1 MIGMRLNRNQGERLF
16 VVCQAN
22 EANIAADDVVMFELT
37 AASVDGIKIGQPSTA
52 GLSAV
57 VGIADAAI
65 ANGGFGLVQCYGY
78 RSTCKVVMTGTSV
91 TPGHVL
97 QAVNAADH
105 LAYGGTIPAN
115 LSPLFVALAS
125 VATSATS
132 ATASTKIFI
141 RCMTALLALSC
152 MLR

>member
-1 MIGMRLNRNQGERLF
+1 MLFKRLNRDAGERVF
-16 VVCQAN
+16 QVMQAN

-37 AASVDGIKIGQPSTA
+37 AASVDGVKIGQPTTA

-57 VGIADAAI
+57 VGVVDAAI
-65 ANGGFGLVQCYGY
+65 ANGGFGLVQVYGY
-78 RSTCKVVMTGTSV
+78 RSTSRVMMTGTSV
-91 TPGHVL
+91 TPGQIL
-97 QAVNAADH
+97 LPTNAADY
-105 LAYGGTIPAN
+105 LSYGGTIPAG

-141 RCMTALLALSC
+141 RCM
-152 MLR
+152 